1 MGGSRRKFKRSRT
14 KVRVG
19 LPRKKPREFKPAFD
33 LPEALAAAAAAKHG
47 GDHEPN
53 WDAEGSVVKNY
64 AAFGVVSN
72 PNLRGAHSR
81 GTPGLV
87 QNDNKLQNPKIDVLR
102 APVDEFGPV
111 DTGSNDECDDL
122 KSVLGKKRRDGKTT
136 PLEPL
141 TKIQRICIGRLIEK
155 YGDNYK
161 AMFMDTKLNAMQHS
175 VGTLKKLCERYH
187 VGGKTFVYPL

>member
-1 MGGSRRKFKRSRT
+1 MGGSRRKFKRTRT

-33 LPEALAAAAAAKHG
+33 LPEALAAAAAAEAG
-47 GDHEPN
+47 GHVPT

-64 AAFGVVSN
+64 SAFGVVAN
-72 PNLRGAHSR
+72 PNLLGAHSR
-81 GTPGLV
+81 GTRGLV
-87 QNDNKLQNPKIDVLR
+87 QSASLQAPDVDALR

-111 DTGSNDECDDL
+111 DTGSDLECDDL
-122 KSVLGKKRRDGKTT
+122 KSALGKKRRDGKSA

-141 TKIQRICIGRLIEK
+141 TKIQRLCIGRLIEK

-161 AMFMDTKLNAMQHS
+161 AMFMDTKLNSMQHS

-187 VGGKTFVYPL
+187 VGGKTILYPM

>member
-1 MGGSRRKFKRSRT
+1 MGGSRRKFKRTRT

-33 LPEALAAAAAAKHG
+33 LPEALAAAASAEG
-47 GDHEPN
+47 GGHAPC
-53 WDAEGSVVKNY
+53 WDLEGSVVKNY

-72 PNLRGAHSR
+72 PNLLGAHAR
-81 GTPGLV
+81 GTPRLV
-87 QNDNKLQNPKIDVLR
+87 ESNELQDPDVETER
-102 APVDEFGPV
+102 RVEEFGPV
-111 DTGSNDECDDL
+111 DTGSDKECDDL
-122 KSVLGKKRRDGKTT
+122 KSVLGKKRRDGKSA

-155 YGDNYK
+155 YRDNYK

-175 VGTLKKLCERYH
+175 VATLKKLCERYH
-187 VGGKTFVYPL
+187 VGGKNFVYPL